1 MKEKC
6 LKEKDNGI
14 KRLQGAILEEG
25 EVQVKSKAIH
35 TWRLA
40 CYEKRAEKKIIK
52 IVEETRRRR
61 LVQLYFHKWTAICRA
76 KYKAKVER
84 GTLTPPI
91 FCRRA
96 SQTCKL
102 LF

>member
-1 MKEKC
+1 M
-6 LKEKDNGI
+6 
-14 KRLQGAILEEG
+14 EEG
-25 EVQVKSKAIH
+25 DVQVKSKAIH
-35 TWRLA
+35 AWRLA

-84 GTLTPPI
+84 GTSVRIPTV
-91 FCRRA
+91 
-96 SQTCKL
+96 KL
-102 LF
+102 KIPENAFLKSETRTSVTFKL